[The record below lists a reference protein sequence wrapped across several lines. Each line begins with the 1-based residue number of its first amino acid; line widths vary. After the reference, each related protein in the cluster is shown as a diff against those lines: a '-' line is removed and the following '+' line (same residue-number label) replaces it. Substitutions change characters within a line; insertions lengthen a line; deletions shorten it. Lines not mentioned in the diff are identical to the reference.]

1 MKYATAII
9 FTLALLVTGACGGGD
24 YQAPPKSNSKP
35 VTQTPESNGK
45 KPTGPSQAKEFEAEV
60 KLAEPAW
67 RKFKSDKT
75 KDNYVEAMVHMF
87 KAMTYKN
94 LHIKYGHPESA
105 LTGYS
110 VFKRDYW
117 ADKSKTAPP
126 AGADHDPRYVEAK
139 KAFDESQSSE

>member
-1 MKYATAII
+1 MKFTTAII
-9 FTLALLVTGACGGGD
+9 CTLLLLVTAACGGG
-24 YQAPPKSNSKP
+24 YQAPPKSN
-35 VTQTPESNGK
+35 K
-45 KPTGPSQAKEFEAEV
+45 KPGTTKGSTPAGPKTTGPSQAGEWDKERQ
-60 KLAEPAW
+60 LAETAW
-67 RKFKSDKT
+67 RKFVSDKT

-94 LHIKYGHPESA
+94 KHVKYGHPESQ
-105 LTGYS
+105 LKGYRE
-110 VFKRDYW
+110 FKRDYW